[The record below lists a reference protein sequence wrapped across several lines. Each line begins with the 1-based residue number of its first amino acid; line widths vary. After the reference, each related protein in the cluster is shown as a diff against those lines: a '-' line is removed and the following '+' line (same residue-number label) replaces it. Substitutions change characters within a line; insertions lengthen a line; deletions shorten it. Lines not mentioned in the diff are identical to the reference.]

1 MRKIRLTCFIL
12 ICLLVVQCCLI
23 PVFGEGE
30 TQQTDATE
38 ETEASAVTAPPTSED
53 LPSFAGQDASI
64 VGGSRTI
71 EAMSSLQGGQRI
83 LNSAR
88 SAMLYEINSDSI
100 VYSWNPDERLAPYAL
115 TKVVTCLVAL
125 EHCQWDEI
133 VTVHNESLDIVPDPD
148 ENNQNYTYHC
158 MYLMSGEEI
167 RLKDLLYGAIVW
179 NANDA
184 AEAIATY
191 AGGTRAAFI
200 EEMNEF
206 AERIGCKDTHFTD
219 PTGLDFNGQ
228 YTTARDLARIL
239 REASKN
245 EDFIKIFGE
254 TFWDVSETNAH
265 PYRSF
270 MYSENYM
277 SGMYI
282 SDHYYEYRV
291 IGGKVAVTPSGMRSF
306 ISIARDGDLCYAVVV
321 LETTPKMEDGE
332 VAATGNNEFIESQQ
346 LIDIG
351 FEGYESKQILK
362 RGQITSYFTVPNGT
376 NDVVAGPDRE
386 IVTLLPAG
394 LNLDNLTLRYQKTNG
409 VLNAPV
415 KEGELIDIVTVWYG
429 NVCVAQANLI
439 TKNSSDISDKAK
451 QEALEKDDGGLST
464 GLIVF
469 LVILFLLVA
478 AVASLYILRAVRIG
492 RMRRYRRVR
501 RRSRRR
507 NL

>member
-1 MRKIRLTCFIL
+1 MRKTRLLSLLL
-12 ICLLVVQCCLI
+12 IGLLVMQCCLT
-23 PVFGEGE
+23 PVFADE
-30 TQQTDATE
+30 TEPTGTTE
-38 ETEASAVTAPPTSED
+38 ETEAPTVTAPPTSED
-53 LPSFAGQDASI
+53 VPSFAGQDASI

-71 EAMSSLQGGQRI
+71 EAMSSLQGNQRI
-83 LNSAR
+83 LNTAR

-100 VYSWNPDERLAPYAL
+100 VYSWNPDERMAPYAL
-115 TKVVTCLVAL
+115 NKIVTCLVAM
-125 EHCQWDEI
+125 EHCQMDEI
-133 VTVHNESLDIVPDPD
+133 VTVHNESIDLVPDSD
-148 ENNQNYTYHC
+148 ENPQNYTYHC
-158 MYLMSGEEI
+158 MYLVSGEEI
-167 RLKDLLYGAIVW
+167 RLKDLLYGVIVW

-191 AGGTRAAFI
+191 AGGTRSAFI
-200 EEMNEF
+200 EQMNAF

-228 YTTARDLARIL
+228 YTTARDMARIL

-282 SDHYYEYRV
+282 SDHYYEARV
-291 IGGKVAVTPSGMRSF
+291 IGGKVAVTPGGLRSF
-306 ISIARDGDLCYAVVV
+306 VCLARDGDLCYAVVV
-321 LETTPKMEDGE
+321 LETTPKMEAGE
-332 VAATGNNEFIESQQ
+332 VSATGNNEFVEAQQ

-362 RGQITSYFTVPNGT
+362 PGQITSYFSVPNGT

-394 LNLDNLTLRYQKTNG
+394 LDLDHLTLRYQKTNG
-409 VLNAPV
+409 VLTAPV
-415 KEGELIDIVTVWYG
+415 KAGELIDILTVWYG
-429 NVCVAQANLI
+429 NVCIAQANLI
-439 TKNSSDISDKAK
+439 TKNGSEVSEKA
-451 QEALEKDDGGLST
+451 QLAAQDTSGDGMGAGMT
-464 GLIVF
+464 VF
-469 LVILFLLVA
+469 LVIVGLLVA
-478 AVASLYILRAVRIG
+478 AAATLYVLRALRIR
-492 RMRRYRRVR
+492 RMRRYRRIRKSNR
-501 RRSRRR
+501 RRD
-507 NL
+507 L